1 MKFHHHLLKIAF
13 LMAVSTPLLSA
24 TPSAAREW
32 NQVLLVAIRNNSP
45 NPPAHARNLFHSAVA
60 GYDCWAAYDATA
72 VGYLTNEKIMP
83 LPTEIEAARAEAI
96 AYAEYRLIRARFI
109 ITDPLSTNYFKWST
123 ITSPALDNLLTLRYG
138 SGAVATAQAAIS
150 LTSTEPAEVGKRIA
164 QAILNWGATD
174 GFVTTPSGAVAAN
187 YPQAYT
193 VAVNPNLAQVMKVQG
208 DLYDTATPPRQL
220 AGNRPLGYG
229 VPAGTDPNLWQ
240 PLDLESS
247 VDQSSNIVTAGIQKF
262 AGVQSLAT
270 TPFTLKR
277 ADPTKPWVDPYG
289 GPSKLSTPTFTS
301 LTDSDY
307 KQQVLS
313 VIRAGSLLNSPA
325 IIDISPGAMGN
336 NTLGTD
342 DGSGHPLN
350 PFTGSPYATNPVLMG
365 DYTRS
370 LAEFWADGPNSE
382 TPPGHWHV
390 LAAEISEDANIVKK
404 IQGVGP
410 TLNDL
415 EWDVKLYFSLAGA
428 THDAACAAWS
438 LKRYYSGP
446 RPISLIR
453 WLCSKGQSSDP
464 AQPSYSP
471 YGIPLEAG
479 VCEVITAASSSAVDS
494 THYKVWDVGRNS
506 YVLGSTR
513 LGKIVVRN
521 WPGENP
527 DTPVA
532 NDPQPAVKRS
542 PVRWSLGENWLPFQR
557 KTFNTPAFPGYV
569 SGHSTFSHAAASALT
584 IFTGSPDFPGS
595 FHHHLIAQNTLR
607 SDLGPSAPIDLQWR
621 TYADAA
627 DQAGQS
633 RRYGGIHVP
642 EDDYHGRLIGSAI
655 GVSAFKLAEQYWTG
669 KILEQNLRPALTI
682 TSATTAVLNWSSIRG
697 MKQTVQCSP
706 DLVTWTD
713 ACPAMVAYDTA
724 STWTD
729 TAATPTTKFYRVLT
743 TSP

>member
-1 MKFHHHLLKIAF
+1 MKFSLGLSKITI
-13 LMAVSTPLLSA
+13 LTAVLSPLVSA
-24 TPSAAREW
+24 SPSAAREW
-32 NQVLLVAIRNNSP
+32 NQALLLAIRNNSP

-60 GYDCWAAYDATA
+60 SYDCWAAYDETA
-72 VGYLTNEKIMP
+72 VGYLTNEKVTP
-83 LPTEIEAARAEAI
+83 QLNAVEAARAEAI

-109 ITDPLSTNYFKWST
+109 VTDPLSTNFFKWST
-123 ITSPALDNLLTLRYG
+123 VTSPALDQLLTLRYG
-138 SGAVATAQAAIS
+138 SGAVATAQAAVS
-150 LTSTEPAEVGKRIA
+150 MTSTAPAEVGKRIA
-164 QAILNWGATD
+164 QSILSWGATD
-174 GFVTTPSGAVAAN
+174 GFVIMPTGGVAAN
-187 YPQAYT
+187 YPQAYDST
-193 VAVNPNLAQVMKVQG
+193 VNPNLSQVMKVQG

-240 PLDLESS
+240 PLDLDSS
-247 VDQSSNIVTAGIQKF
+247 VDQSSNVVTAGIQKF

-301 LTDSDY
+301 PTGDDY
-307 KQQVLS
+307 KQQILS
-313 VIRAGSLLNSPA
+313 VIRAGSQLNSA
-325 IIDISPGAMGN
+325 TIIDISPGATGN

-342 DGSGHPLN
+342 NGTGHPFN
-350 PFTGSPYATNPVLMG
+350 PFTGSPYPANPVLMG

-390 LAAEISEDANIVKK
+390 LAAEISDDANILKK
-404 IQGVGP
+404 IHGSGP
-410 TLNDL
+410 MVNDL

-453 WLCSKGQSSDP
+453 WLCAKGQSSDP
-464 AQPSYSP
+464 GLPSYSP
-471 YGIPLEAG
+471 YGIPLETG
-479 VCEVITAASSSAVDS
+479 VCEVITTASSAAGGN
-494 THYKVWDVGRNS
+494 HQLVWDVSRNG
-506 YVLGSTR
+506 YVAGSTR

-527 DTPVA
+527 DTPLA
-532 NDPQPAVKRS
+532 SDPQPAVKRS

-557 KTFNTPAFPGYV
+557 KTFNTPAFPGYI

-584 IFTGSPDFPGS
+584 CFTGSPDFPGS

-607 SDLGPSAPIDLQWR
+607 SDLGPSAPVDLQWR

-655 GVSAFKLAEQYWTG
+655 GVAAFQLAEQYWTG
-669 KILEQNLRPALTI
+669 KILEQNLRPALSI
-682 TSATTAVLNWSSIRG
+682 TSPTTVVLTWNSIRG

-706 DLVTWTD
+706 DLVNWSD
-713 ACPAMVAYDTA
+713 ASLATVTYDTA
-724 STWTD
+724 SSWTD
-729 TAATPTTKFYRVLT
+729 TAATPTSKFYRILST
-743 TSP
+743 AP